1 MTFQKVL
8 PKDLKEPLMTKDNV
22 NSPPHYNQGGIEC
35 IDYIESFLT
44 RDEYIGYLR
53 GNVAKYNHRCRYKG
67 KMEEDLRKAQWYNQR
82 LLDFLKKEK
91 SGIQGTIQIVTDP
104 PGVNEKLGGWL
115 FRFDSATPFEEWRP
129 FPGDVIVQVMNV
141 YGDIWEGRVS
151 HLYWGYEEKYNGKI
165 DSEVIVQ
172 ARQIDNLTKETEQF
186 VTDPTKEDLIKLY
199 KNTTNYA
206 YKETEQ

>member
-1 MTFQKVL
+1 MTFQRVL

-67 KMEEDLRKAQWYNQR
+67 KMEEDLRKAQWYHQR
-82 LLDFLKKEK
+82 LVDFLDKEK
-91 SGIQGTIQIVTDP
+91 SGIQGAVEIVTDP
-104 PGVNEKLGGWL
+104 PEVNKKFGGWL
-115 FRFDSATPFEEWRP
+115 YRKDSEERLGHWKPFS
-129 FPGDVIVQVMNV
+129 DDTDVQVMNA
-141 YGDIWEGRVS
+141 YGDIWAGRVS

-165 DSEVIVQ
+165 DSEVIIQ
-172 ARQIDNLTKETEQF
+172 ARKIDNLTKETEQ
-186 VTDPTKEDLIKLY
+186 
-199 KNTTNYA
+199 
-206 YKETEQ
+206 